1 MGHSNRCFA
10 WKAAAGREILRGTM
24 ADDLATAREM
34 IDAWNHGNV
43 DRMIE
48 FWHENGVWE
57 DLPDVPDRS
66 VVEGR
71 AAIEDR
77 LREVMELLGE
87 MQMSIEE
94 IEMVGDEVL
103 IDVKFHVSGSA
114 SGIGLDSRMYHVVH
128 FEDSLVRR
136 YRVFSEREQAIEAA
150 RLSE

>member
-1 MGHSNRCFA
+1 
-10 WKAAAGREILRGTM
+10 M

-114 SGIGLDSRMYHVVH
+114 SGIGLDTRMYHVVH